1 MSLAQFTLGA
11 RLRAAD
17 SGKPVAVAVYAPA
30 IPMLGGIAVTVDSDG
45 DHVYVTATDGN
56 ATHAGTDFAGLDA
69 LAALGA
75 TLANPR
81 RPLIVATGRDLAI
94 LTALARAYPNADAS
108 PVVGWWDERADFPG
122 TDAVHIA
129 VEAARRRWVLGTHPD
144 RELEPATWAQWLGIE
159 ATGPHLLL
167 DLARRTADG
176 HTLPGLL
183 DASVLDTASWTRY
196 TKRIGAGR
204 PWWAKDSR
212 QDAALGLIAR
222 SHAVEWYES
231 IRLDDP
237 LVALAASHDGAVVP
251 GMVIDRTDTAAV
263 IEADRPLSRL
273 RVDSKV
279 CAWVGGALDAG
290 RADAL
295 SGTIASAHIDAAA
308 RLTVTVEGIG
318 KRSKEG
324 QPGDRV
330 TLRPRRVDPHMQA
343 NARSLAALGYR
354 RGTNWIA
361 GRGKPVPRR
370 GDVPL
375 DVIVA
380 AADD

>member
-1 MSLAQFTLGA
+1 MSLVQFTLGA

-17 SGKPVAVAVYAPA
+17 TGKPVAVAVYAPA

-45 DHVYVTATDGN
+45 EHVYVTATDGN
-56 ATHAGTDFAGLDA
+56 ATHAGTDLAGLDA
-69 LAALGA
+69 LASLGA
-75 TLANPR
+75 TLTNPR

-94 LTALARAYPNADAS
+94 LAALARAYPTADAS

-129 VEAARRRWVLGTHPD
+129 VDAARRRWVLGTHPD

-159 ATGPHLLL
+159 GTGPQLLL

-237 LVALAASHDGAVVP
+237 LVALAASHDGAIVP
-251 GMVIDRTDTAAV
+251 GTVIDRTDSAAV

-279 CAWVGGALDAG
+279 SAWMGEPIHAG
-290 RADAL
+290 RPEAL

-308 RLTVTVEGIG
+308 RLTVTVEGIA
-318 KRSKEG
+318 KRAKHG

-343 NARSLAALGYR
+343 NARSLAVTGYR
-354 RGTNWIA
+354 RGSNWIA
-361 GRGKPVPRR
+361 GRGKPVARR